1 MVLRAAVNGT
11 YLGVAFDLVDLCR
24 RQHVFQGAEAVEEHR
39 DKLNDKDDTENGDK
53 RHTNRV

>member
-11 YLGVAFDLVDLCR
+11 YRGAAFDPVDLCR
-24 RQHVFQGAEAVEEHR
+24 SQQVFQGAEAVEEHR
-39 DKLNDKDDTENGDK
+39 DKLNDKDDTENEDK

>member
-11 YLGVAFDLVDLCR
+11 YRGATFDPVDLCR
-24 RQHVFQGAEAVEEHR
+24 SQHVFQCAEAMEEHR
-39 DKLNDKDDTENGDK
+39 DELNDKDKAENGDK

>member
-11 YLGVAFDLVDLCR
+11 YLGVAFEPVDLCNN
-24 RQHVFQGAEAVEEHR
+24 QHVFQGGEAVEEHR
-39 DKLNDKDDTENGDK
+39 DKLNDKDDTENDDK